1 MAVLT
6 AMHVVLIN
14 WNSAA
19 MQCSEVCF
27 VIVEVELRISM
38 LGFLEFLS
46 DVCLEVDK
54 YFILA

>member
-19 MQCSEVCF
+19 VQCSEVCF

-46 DVCLEVDK
+46 DVC
-54 YFILA
+54 